1 MTMDNDMR
9 GLGIAASG
17 KIPVSENTEISEP
30 EVKECVW
37 CDRAFALFGI
47 CMGLV
52 FLYISVDILMGSR
65 VSTALSG
72 SRGEDEDD

>member
-1 MTMDNDMR
+1 MMDNNGARDTA
-9 GLGIAASG
+9 ISG
-17 KIPVSENTEISEP
+17 EVQGVEAP
-30 EVKECVW
+30 EAKECVW
-37 CDRAFALFGI
+37 CDRAFAVFGI

-72 SRGEDEDD
+72 GTGGDEDD

>member
-1 MTMDNDMR
+1 MNNNTHDV
-9 GLGIAASG
+9 GIAVSGNIPAS
-17 KIPVSENTEISEP
+17 ETSEP

-37 CDRAFALFGI
+37 CDRAFAIFGI

-72 SRGEDEDD
+72 SMGEDEND